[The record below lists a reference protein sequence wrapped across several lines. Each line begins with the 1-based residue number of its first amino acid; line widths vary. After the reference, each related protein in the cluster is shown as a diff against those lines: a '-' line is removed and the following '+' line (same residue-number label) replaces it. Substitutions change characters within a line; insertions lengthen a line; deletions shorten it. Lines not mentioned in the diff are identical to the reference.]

1 MTEWNKVLIPMV
13 RQAMPSLIAQQIV
26 GVQPMNISTDETP
39 LETGETY
46 IDEATSYATEA
57 NTVEFYWA
65 KPKEQSI
72 SIFNFR
78 NLTSNLDLDIE
89 IFTWAHDTFGAPS
102 DPATTVERWFRSNKK
117 YYFTDAEDRLVFVM
131 RWS

>member
-1 MTEWNKVLIPMV
+1 MTEWNSVLIPMV
-13 RQAMPSLIAQQIV
+13 RQAMPVLIAEQII
-26 GVQPMNISTDETP
+26 GVQPMTAETP
-39 LETGETY
+39 IETGETY

-57 NTVEFYWA
+57 NTVEFYWV
-65 KPKEQSI
+65 KPKEQRI

-78 NLTSNLDLDIE
+78 NLTNNLDLDIE